1 MLGSELIFGCAC
13 LPDCLPAVCGCLLLL
28 LPAAACCCLLP
39 PAAAYY
45 CPLVLP
51 ACYPTCPGNSR
62 SLPRALQ
69 SSTKKQ
75 QHLIATN
82 KKMLKGCL
90 YQFISILMCAFPNKV
105 CFGKP
110 HITILA
116 VIISFIRK
124 NGTFT
129 RGGGTNATIST
140 LSHLLVSLTIRM
152 RLLPRLPMTNNLI
165 NVWTQT

>member
-1 MLGSELIFGCAC
+1 LLLAAC
-13 LPDCLPAVCGCLLLL
+13 CLLLPASCLLLL
-28 LPAAACCCLLP
+28 LLAAAPAPAPACLLP

-75 QHLIATN
+75 HLLIATN

-90 YQFISILMCAFPNKV
+90 YQFSSILMCAFPNKV

-124 NGTFT
+124 KRNF
-129 RGGGTNATIST
+129 
-140 LSHLLVSLTIRM
+140 H
-152 RLLPRLPMTNNLI
+152 
-165 NVWTQT
+165 